1 MSEQNKNQPQ
11 NQQQGKQKQ
20 QGKPAKK
27 GGTHKPTP
35 PANPAMATALSNAG
49 VRPTKRRNKAPE
61 PVINK
66 KLPPSPVI
74 WEKDGIDHLNIS
86 NRSPNR
92 LSSFLAFDFDYRFTH
107 PLFGRFAA
115 LNGLVAFITA
125 QVPDENF
132 RTATGKRLRSLERAN
147 ELKYGPPRRLRNI
160 YAVIMQLAYDRLKAV
175 PNQLENFKGC
185 DLPFDSYM
193 ALEGSGVLSRNANAH
208 WVTIGYEE
216 IRKALREGREPD
228 FSMLMTDK
236 NFPPSEVLKKVIE
249 DMSPKKSAVEKP
261 ADSKAEVK
269 PAEPLSGIAPG
280 LAVDTTGLMG
290 ARNHAG
296 SGFDALGAENEVTL
310 TDLNEVYAGLD
321 SVSKD
326 AGADLTDCALDERFA
341 IPIDPKIG
349 ENGPQVLMETF
360 LKKPEGESVPAA
372 ADPMHA
378 SDLAPEVLAIAP
390 AVAAETPA
398 DDPAGETGDSVEAS
412 GLVAEAGP
420 AESAEHEQVPPAVS
434 ADPANAAAEAE
445 ATAAEDGT
453 MPS

>member
-280 LAVDTTGLMG
+280 LAVDTAGLMG
-290 ARNHAG
+290 ARGQDEIVPSDG
-296 SGFDALGAENEVTL
+296 SSDVKF
-310 TDLNEVYAGLD
+310 
-321 SVSKD
+321 KD
-326 AGADLTDCALDERFA
+326 ASNDLADSALDERFA

-412 GLVAEAGP
+412 GLVAEAEP
-420 AESAEHEQVPPAVS
+420 AESAEHEQVSPAVS
-434 ADPANAAAEAE
+434 PDPANAAAEAE